1 MSLEIRIDADEV
13 TKALDQLDGPES
25 KKAIKAAVRKA
36 GQYLKPKVKAAAPV
50 GPTGNLKR
58 KVGAR
63 VKSNR
68 QRDGFYSV
76 VTSFARHRHLVIQ
89 GTSDRFTRNGAYR
102 GRGTPNPFV
111 TQVANTHEDA
121 ALRIAEEELAR
132 QLDLL

>member
-1 MSLEIRIDADEV
+1 MSLEIRIDTDELM
-13 TKALDQLDGPES
+13 KALDQLDGPES
-25 KKAIKAAVRKA
+25 KKAIKTAVRKA
-36 GQYLKPKVKAAAPV
+36 GQFLKPKVKGAAPV
-50 GPTGNLKR
+50 GPTGLLKK

-68 QRDGFYSV
+68 RRDGFYSV
-76 VTSFARHRHLVIQ
+76 VTSFAPHRHLVIR
-89 GTSDRFTRNGAYR
+89 GTADRFTRNGAYR

-111 TQVANTHEDA
+111 SRVADANEDA

>member
-1 MSLEIRIDADEV
+1 MTFEIRVDTDEV

-36 GQYLKPKVKAAAPV
+36 GMFLKPKVKSAAPV
-50 GPTGNLKR
+50 KTGLLKR

-63 VKSNR
+63 VKPNR
-68 QRDGFYSV
+68 GRDGYYSV
-76 VTSFARHRHLVIQ
+76 VTSFARHRHLVIG
-89 GTSDRFTRNGAYR
+89 GTADRYTRSGAFR
-102 GRGTPNPFV
+102 GRGTPNPFIER
-111 TQVANTHEDA
+111 VADSHEDQ